1 MFSALGDYDCSLLV
15 GKAELTGMKILFW
28 LFLTQPAPTF
38 WPQKAQIWNQLIRKT
53 EAILLTATFKCFPH
67 AKIWKKPIDKFLCF
81 IYNKG
86 PNLAQRLPL
95 GLHSGQTWFA
105 VTWVFFWVHPAC
117 QKKKSFWD
125 GKITLIVIYL
135 TFEFFAPLHFV
146 LLLFLQCAH
155 YHSEFSLL
163 KSTQLAISELTA
175 PWNLIP
181 TAFSS
186 FHPSLWMGW

>member
-1 MFSALGDYDCSLLV
+1 
-15 GKAELTGMKILFW
+15 MKILFW

-53 EAILLTATFKCFPH
+53 EAILLTATSFKCIPH
-67 AKIWKKPIDKFLCF
+67 AKIWKKSVDKFLCF

-86 PNLAQRLPL
+86 PNLAQSLPL
-95 GLHSGQTWFA
+95 GLHSGQTWFP

-125 GKITLIVIYL
+125 GKIALIIICL

-146 LLLFLQCAH
+146 FLLFLQCAH

-186 FHPSLWMGW
+186 FHSSLWMGW